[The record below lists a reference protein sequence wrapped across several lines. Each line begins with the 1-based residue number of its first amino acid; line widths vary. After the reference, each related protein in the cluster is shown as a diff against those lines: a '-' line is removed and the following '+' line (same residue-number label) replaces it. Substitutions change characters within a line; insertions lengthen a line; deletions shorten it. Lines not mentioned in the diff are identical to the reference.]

1 MSEKRRLQALE
12 VKANPLLKKR
22 KENKVNR
29 ESKKLSRAELGQGE
43 VSPVTGYR

>member
-12 VKANPLLKKR
+12 VKANPLLF
-22 KENKVNR
+22 KVNR
-29 ESKKLSRAELGQGE
+29 ENNKLSRAELGQGE